1 MVLSIYIYGGVSFV
15 PWHDGVPHPGDL
27 VGKIPGRAEQ
37 DRPQAE
43 PSGTA
48 PRRAKAHVG
57 EPVETV
63 LKWRGGR
70 GGTFIKES
78 HRSMGVSP
86 LGVKT
91 VSRRNKHQKSL

>member
-1 MVLSIYIYGGVSFV
+1 MIYIYIYGGVSFV

-37 DRPQAE
+37 DRP
-43 PSGTA
+43 PSGA
-48 PRRAKAHVG
+48 IGYRAEAAKAHVG

>member
-1 MVLSIYIYGGVSFV
+1 MAAYRLFRGTTVS
-15 PWHDGVPHPGDL
+15 P
-27 VGKIPGRAEQ
+27 IPGISWVRSRAGLSKTG
-37 DRPQAE
+37 PQAE